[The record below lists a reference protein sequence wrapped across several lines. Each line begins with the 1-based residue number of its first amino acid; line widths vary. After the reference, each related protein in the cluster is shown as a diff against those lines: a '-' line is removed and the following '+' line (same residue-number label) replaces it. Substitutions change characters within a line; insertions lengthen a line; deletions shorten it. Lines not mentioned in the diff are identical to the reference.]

1 MRVTRIIHSLG
12 PEQVSGDGLAGV
24 LSEAGL
30 GNSEL
35 VSRNFATRR
44 NLTSP

>member
-1 MRVTRIIHSLG
+1 MQVTRRIHPLG
-12 PEQVSGDGLAGV
+12 SEQVSGDGLVGV
-24 LSEAGL
+24 FPEAGL

-35 VSRNFATRR
+35 VSQNFAMRK

>member
-1 MRVTRIIHSLG
+1 MRVTRIHPVG
-12 PEQVSGDGLAGV
+12 PEQVSGDGLACV
-24 LSEAGL
+24 LPEAGL

-35 VSRNFATRR
+35 VSRNFAMRR